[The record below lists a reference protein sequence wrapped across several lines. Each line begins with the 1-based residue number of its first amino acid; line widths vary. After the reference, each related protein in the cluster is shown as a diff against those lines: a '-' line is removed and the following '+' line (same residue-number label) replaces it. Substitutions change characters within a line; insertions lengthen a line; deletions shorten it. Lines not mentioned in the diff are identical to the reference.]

1 MNSVLKGDAAV
12 LALLWKICVSY
23 LVIMIINHIAR
34 HIGRFYEENI
44 RTSLHWGDYI
54 GLAFVLNVALNG
66 NFGDF

>member
-23 LVIMIINHIAR
+23 LVTMVINQIANHI
-34 HIGRFYEENI
+34 GKFSEENI
-44 RTSLHWGDYI
+44 RTFLHWGDYI